1 MSSSRPADTRR
12 AWSLRLRLLV
22 GQIVVLAIVC
32 LGITGATELALLH
45 HLVAQLD
52 GQLAGTSYRSALM
65 YPEPPHSGWRHQ
77 HVYPRPGPGPRFLD
91 APGQPAGMVAAV
103 VSHGNTVDAGYTTSS
118 GDRAELSPA
127 AQLQLSGIAG
137 SRKPVTLNLDGLGRY
152 RVVAAPSRSGGDV
165 IVTGLSMANIDATL
179 MRMLVIFGIVTV
191 IALVAATTAGVII
204 IRRALAPLRRV
215 AQTASKVAGLPLARG
230 EVELPVRVLESDAN
244 PSTEVGQLGAALNQM
259 LDHIAAA
266 LSARQASETRVR
278 QFVADASHE
287 LRTPLAAIRGY
298 TELTQRMG
306 DDREAVAQAMG
317 RVASETERMTRLV
330 EDLLLLARLDSGRPL
345 EREPVDLS
353 RLAVDA
359 VNDAHVA
366 GPDHQW
372 ELDLPE
378 EPVVD
383 HRRRGTATSGADESA
398 CQRPHPHRC
407 GHRRD
412 DAVECR
418 AVAHRAAGHRQRT
431 RHPSGAA
438 VRSFRTVRPGRLLA
452 LSQGR
457 QYRAGPGDRLR
468 GCQGAQRNYRGGQHA
483 GPYRVHGAVATQR
496 MATARCRSLSQEQV
510 ASISKGLFTCCIG
523 FAMSTPVAV
532 PVILYVLPSLVAEAL
547 PWPPCAYCSVTPLT
561 LPSWTAFTASGSAS
575 ASTTLIPVVFPPT
588 AIEILPPALVQIV
601 VPWTFWSLPSMMTFD
616 ELLPPA
622 DTEPPGTEVETPF
635 DLLLLEQP
643 VIPAARIA
651 APATATVS

>member
-32 LGITGATELALLH
+32 VGITAATELALLH

-103 VSHGNTVDAGYTTSS
+103 VSHGHTVDAGYTTSS
-118 GDRAELSPA
+118 GERAELTPT
-127 AQLQLSGIAG
+127 AQLQLSGIAR
-137 SRKPVTLNLDGLGRY
+137 SRRPVTLDLDGLGRY
-152 RVVAAPSRSGGDV
+152 RVVAAPSRNGGDV

-215 AQTASKVAGLPLARG
+215 AQTASEVAGLPLARG
-230 EVELPVRVLESDAN
+230 EVELPMRVGESDAN

-306 DDREAVAQAMG
+306 DDREAVAQAMS

-378 EPVVD
+378 EPVVVTGD
-383 HRRRGTATSGADESA
+383 AARLHQVLANLLANARVHTGAGTVVTTRLSAEPSHTVLQVIDNGPGIPVALQSEVFERFARGDSSRSRKGGSTGLGLAIVSA
-398 CQRPHPHRC
+398 VVKAHN
-407 GHRRD
+407 GTI
-412 DAVECR
+412 AVDS
-418 AVAHRAAGHRQRT
+418 APGRT
-431 RHPSGAA
+431 E
-438 VRSFRTVRPGRLLA
+438 FTVRLPPNGWQPPA
-452 LSQGR
+452 SNPEG
-457 QYRAGPGDRLR
+457 A
-468 GCQGAQRNYRGGQHA
+468 QGA
-483 GPYRVHGAVATQR
+483 
-496 MATARCRSLSQEQV
+496 
-510 ASISKGLFTCCIG
+510 
-523 FAMSTPVAV
+523 
-532 PVILYVLPSLVAEAL
+532 
-547 PWPPCAYCSVTPLT
+547 
-561 LPSWTAFTASGSAS
+561 
-575 ASTTLIPVVFPPT
+575 
-588 AIEILPPALVQIV
+588 
-601 VPWTFWSLPSMMTFD
+601 
-616 ELLPPA
+616 
-622 DTEPPGTEVETPF
+622 
-635 DLLLLEQP
+635 
-643 VIPAARIA
+643 
-651 APATATVS
+651 

>member
-12 AWSLRLRLLV
+12 VWSLRLRLLV

-32 LGITGATELALLH
+32 VGITAATELALLH

-77 HVYPRPGPGPRFLD
+77 RVYPRPGPGPRFLD

-118 GDRAELSPA
+118 GERAELTPT
-127 AQLQLSGIAG
+127 AQQQLSGIAD

-165 IVTGLSMANIDATL
+165 IVTGLSMANIDTTL

-191 IALVAATTAGVII
+191 IALIAATTAGVII

-215 AQTASKVAGLPLARG
+215 AQTASAVAGLPLARG
-230 EVELPVRVLESDAN
+230 EVELPVRVSESDAN

-306 DDREAVAQAMG
+306 DDREAVAQAMS

-359 VNDAHVA
+359 VSDAHVA

-378 EPVVD
+378 EPVVV
-383 HRRRGTATSGADESA
+383 SG
-398 CQRPHPHRC
+398 
-407 GHRRD
+407 
-412 DAVECR
+412 DAARLHQVL
-418 AVAHRAAGHRQRT
+418 T
-431 RHPSGAA
+431 N
-438 VRSFRTVRPGRLLA
+438 LLA
-452 LSQGR
+452 NARVHTGAGTVVTTRLSTEPSHTVLQVIDN
-457 QYRAGPGDRLR
+457 GPG
-468 GCQGAQRNYRGGQHA
+468 
-483 GPYRVHGAVATQR
+483 
-496 MATARCRSLSQEQV
+496 
-510 ASISKGLFTCCIG
+510 I
-523 FAMSTPVAV
+523 
-532 PVILYVLPSLVAEAL
+532 
-547 PWPPCAYCSVTPLT
+547 
-561 LPSWTAFTASGSAS
+561 
-575 ASTTLIPVVFPPT
+575 
-588 AIEILPPALVQIV
+588 PPALQSEVFERFARGDSSRSRKGGSTGLGLAIASAV
-601 VPWTFWSLPSMMTFD
+601 VKAHNGSIAVDSAPGRTEFTVRLPSNGWQ
-616 ELLPPA
+616 PPA
-622 DTEPPGTEVETPF
+622 GG
-635 DLLLLEQP
+635 
-643 VIPAARIA
+643 
-651 APATATVS
+651 